1 MRTLRGARRNPA
13 AKAPAEGALT
23 TFTDRNA
30 KDVPTQVARLTQEV
44 FKLKTELIVFNFRQE
59 YADRI
64 GMQRVSYP
72 ANTADKEAIPA
83 AFSRRRK
90 CRPAKNSPRS
100 SWCMAET
107 TFNSPPTGSRGSPRP
122 SSAATS

>member
-1 MRTLRGARRNPA
+1 MKKTLLLTLGCTVLAHPALRAQEPA

-44 FKLKTELIVFNFRQE
+44 FKLKTELIVSNFRQE

-64 GMQRVSYP
+64 RMQRVSYP
-72 ANTADKEAIPA
+72 ANTADKEAIPGYLYT
-83 AFSRRRK
+83 
-90 CRPAKNSPRS
+90 PAKMP
-100 SWCMAET
+100 AG
-107 TFNSPPTGSRGSPRP
+107 FLP
-122 SSAATS
+122 